1 MPARVSF
8 LMSDIKPRRLG
19 LLHNGHLT
27 VIRFWHGN
35 LMSYAC
41 HAMARSSGRGQFKN
55 TMVIFCKYPIYLMP
69 FIEAEQIYDDNGFDR
84 GWTIF

>member
-35 LMSYAC
+35 LMSDIC
-41 HAMARSSGRGQFKN
+41 HAMARSSGRGAASGD
-55 TMVIFCKYPIYLMP
+55 YPSP
-69 FIEAEQIYDDNGFDR
+69 AVEQILNR
-84 GWTIF
+84 N